1 MGRAALRVGL
11 DTRAGGFVEHCTGE
25 SAIPATD
32 AATHLRVVEARLRVG
47 LSEDSEARRQLSRK
61 VGGFG
66 GGGRLKGVFG
76 GGRLRG
82 VVAQGAAQEGSC

>member
-1 MGRAALRVGL
+1 M
-11 DTRAGGFVEHCTGE
+11 EHCTGE

-32 AATHLRVVEARLRVG
+32 AATHLRAMGERLRVG
-47 LSEDSEARRQLSRK
+47 LSEDIAARRQLLRK

-66 GGGRLKGVFG
+66 GGGRLKGGFG
-76 GGRLRG
+76 GGRLKG